1 MQQSKK
7 ILVIILVVLVVLGV
21 TKNFLIKSI
30 VTAAASQ
37 VVGAPVHI
45 DSFGFGIFKQS
56 VRIKG
61 FTLFNPPGFPKG
73 VLIDLPE
80 IAVEYSL
87 SDLLKGKLHLP
98 LVVVNLKEMI
108 LVKNK
113 EGKLNVDALKVSQQ
127 NEKPAKESKPAPQVG
142 MQMDVVNLNLG
153 KVIVKDYTKGEP
165 PVVQAY
171 DIGVTNKVYKNITSA
186 EQFAALIMVEAM
198 GPTAM
203 RGAAIYSAATILG
216 VGFLPAGVIG
226 ALIGK
231 DSGTADFDVDF
242 ERAFKAAGEVARK
255 IGKNVTE
262 DKKAGLIK
270 AKVEGVDVKVEIV
283 KKGEKK
289 AGVKVSAR
297 QLMLPKPEVANG
309 VLYQITEKLK

>member
-1 MQQSKK
+1 MQKIPK
-7 ILVIILVVLVVLGV
+7 ILVGILIVLVVLGV
-21 TKNFLIKSI
+21 AKNFLIKSI
-30 VTAAASQ
+30 VTVAASS

-45 DSFGFGIFKQS
+45 DGFGFGIFKQA
-56 VRIKG
+56 VHIKG
-61 FTLFNPPGFPKG
+61 FKLYNPSGFPQG

-80 IAVEYSL
+80 INVEYSI

-113 EGKLNVDALKVSQQ
+113 DGKLNVDALKVSQKKA
-127 NEKPAKESKPAPQVG
+127 EPAKEDKPAPQVR

-171 DIGVTNKVYKNITSA
+171 DIGVNNKVYKNITSA

-203 RGAAIYSAATILG
+203 KSAAIYGAATILG
-216 VGFLPAGVIG
+216 VGFLPAGIIG
-226 ALIGK
+226 AMVGK
-231 DSGTADFDVDF
+231 DSGTADFNVDF

-255 IGKNVTE
+255 IGKDVNE

-270 AKVEGVDVKVEIV
+270 AKIEGSDVKVEID
-283 KKGEKK
+283 KKGDKK
-289 AGVKVSAR
+289 VGIKVSAR
-297 QLMLPKPEVANG
+297 QFMLPKPEVANG
-309 VLYQITEKLK
+309 VLYQIAEKLK